1 MLMKRLCDKYW
12 KLETVLITT
21 FRKKCSSFQ
30 RKYCQDLLI
39 ALLRLLCQLH
49 SLEDL
54 LKNPKEI
61 IKRKT
66 LNVILSCE
74 VYIKTLNCVTLFLGF
89 LLLTKYHHLIQYS
102 IAEALTYQFL
112 VIIKSVQREQKLKCQ
127 AVTQL
132 CLLYTH

>member
-49 SLEDL
+49 SLGDL

-89 LLLTKYHHLIQYS
+89 LLLTKYHHLI
-102 IAEALTYQFL
+102 
-112 VIIKSVQREQKLKCQ
+112 
-127 AVTQL
+127 
-132 CLLYTH
+132 